1 LFCLFCLS
9 LTLQNPHDRL
19 RSTTRQG
26 RTLSGSTMKL
36 AREYVAYI
44 SKQVLKQLSQ
54 EGLIQFDQAEYV
66 QEVMTQVLLDELSI
80 EDHINEEVRKIL
92 EEHNDEMKRM
102 GVSYDDMFRK
112 VKRQL
117 VRDRNIVL

>member
-1 LFCLFCLS
+1 
-9 LTLQNPHDRL
+9 
-19 RSTTRQG
+19 
-26 RTLSGSTMKL
+26 MKL

-54 EGLIQFDQAEYV
+54 DGLIQFDQADYV
-66 QEVMTQVLLDELSI
+66 QEVMTQVMIEELSI

-92 EEHNDEMKRM
+92 EEHDDEMKRM
-102 GVSYDDMFRK
+102 GVSYEDMFRK

-117 VRDRNIVL
+117 VRDRNVIL

>member
-1 LFCLFCLS
+1 
-9 LTLQNPHDRL
+9 
-19 RSTTRQG
+19 
-26 RTLSGSTMKL
+26 MKL

>member
-1 LFCLFCLS
+1 
-9 LTLQNPHDRL
+9 
-19 RSTTRQG
+19 
-26 RTLSGSTMKL
+26 MKL

-54 EGLIQFDQAEYV
+54 EGLIQFDQTDYV
-66 QEVMTQVLLDELSI
+66 QEVMTQVMLEELSI

-92 EEHNDEMKRM
+92 DQHDDEMKRM

-117 VRDRNIVL
+117 VRDRNVIL